1 VKHTEENVK
10 ATGMDVVIY
19 TNSIP
24 LCSAPGPITLPCYN
38 TNMAAGQQAESINNY
53 VRIEFMEIKY

>member
-1 VKHTEENVK
+1 MK